1 MRTFAAMAVLA
12 VAGLVA
18 GTAAG
23 DPVPLPPLPT
33 VTVPPLPLPTVPQLP
48 PAPAPVPTITT
59 VTAPTPS
66 LPQVPGSVPR
76 VPSAVGLPGSSGGT
90 GSSGETSGTGAT
102 GASGS
107 AGSARVSHFRSSRP
121 WIGTTGPKRR
131 RTTTLVFVLPSAA
144 TVIFTV
150 NQVSP
155 DCRGIGHFSV
165 AGHAGL
171 NRVRFG
177 GRVHGRPLAPGTYH
191 ISARTAAGRLVRRIT
206 LVVVAGSAPTPSEL
220 RSLRAANTCS
230 ATTRDVAATGD
241 LASADATPS
250 TQGEPPSS
258 APQRSASGL
267 PTEPKDPSGVLGS
280 TMQKTARAIR
290 PVLVA
295 LLALAI
301 VMLALA
307 SLPGFAVP
315 EPRVN
320 EVLARHRLEIAG
332 LGAAALVA
340 VALAFL
346 LA

>member
-1 MRTFAAMAVLA
+1 
-12 VAGLVA
+12 
-18 GTAAG
+18 
-23 DPVPLPPLPT
+23 
-33 VTVPPLPLPTVPQLP
+33 
-48 PAPAPVPTITT
+48 
-59 VTAPTPS
+59 
-66 LPQVPGSVPR
+66 VPGA
-76 VPSAVGLPGSSGGT
+76 PSGVGLPGSSGAT

-107 AGSARVSHFRSSRP
+107 AGSARLSHFRSSRP

-131 RTTTLVFVLPSAA
+131 RTTTFVFVLPSAA
-144 TVIFTV
+144 RVIFTV

-155 DCRGIGHFSV
+155 ACHGVGHFSV

-177 GRVHGRPLAPGTYH
+177 GRVHGRPLAPGTYR

-220 RSLRAANTCS
+220 RALRTANTCS
-230 ATTRDVAATGD
+230 SSTRDVAATGD
-241 LASADATPS
+241 LASADATAR
-250 TQGEPPSS
+250 TQGQPPSS
-258 APQRSASGL
+258 GPQRSASGL
-267 PTEPKDPSGVLGS
+267 LPDPKEPSGVLGS
-280 TMQKTARAIR
+280 TIQKTAKAIR

>member
-48 PAPAPVPTITT
+48 PPPTVTVPASSAPAVS
-59 VTAPTPS
+59 APS
-66 LPQVPGSVPR
+66 LPQVPVPGA
-76 VPSAVGLPGSSGGT
+76 PSGAGLPGGSSGGT
-90 GSSGETSGTGAT
+90 GSSDGTSGTGAT

-107 AGSARVSHFRSSRP
+107 SSSAHVSHFKSSRP

-131 RTTTLVFVLPSAA
+131 RTTTFVFVLPSAA
-144 TVIFTV
+144 TVIFTI

-155 DCRGIGHFSV
+155 ACRGIGHFSV

-177 GRVHGRPLAPGTYH
+177 GRVHGRPLAAGTYH
-191 ISARTAAGRLVRRIT
+191 VSARTASGRLVRRVT

-230 ATTRDVAATGD
+230 ATTRDVAATAD
-241 LASADATPS
+241 LASADATPPA
-250 TQGEPPSS
+250 QGQASSS

-267 PTEPKDPSGVLGS
+267 LPEPKEPSGVLGS
-280 TMQKTARAIR
+280 TVQKTAKAIR

>member
-1 MRTFAAMAVLA
+1 
-12 VAGLVA
+12 
-18 GTAAG
+18 
-23 DPVPLPPLPT
+23 
-33 VTVPPLPLPTVPQLP
+33 
-48 PAPAPVPTITT
+48 
-59 VTAPTPS
+59 
-66 LPQVPGSVPR
+66 
-76 VPSAVGLPGSSGGT
+76 
-90 GSSGETSGTGAT
+90 
-102 GASGS
+102 
-107 AGSARVSHFRSSRP
+107 
-121 WIGTTGPKRR
+121 
-131 RTTTLVFVLPSAA
+131 
-144 TVIFTV
+144 
-150 NQVSP
+150 
-155 DCRGIGHFSV
+155 
-165 AGHAGL
+165 
-171 NRVRFG
+171 
-177 GRVHGRPLAPGTYH
+177 
-191 ISARTAAGRLVRRIT
+191 VRRIT

-241 LASADATPS
+241 LASADATPT
-250 TQGEPPSS
+250 TQGQPPTST
-258 APQRSASGL
+258 PQKSASGL
-267 PTEPKDPSGVLGS
+267 RPEPKEPSGVLGS
-280 TMQKTARAIR
+280 TVQKTAKAIR